1 MRQARM
7 TRFSNKGFSLIEV
20 LFAAGILAFVLC
32 GLLVMYVN
40 LFLFGDI
47 SRQTTLAVNA
57 AQAKLEE
64 LKNTNFDSIISGT
77 FTVNGFAAADAMGVV
92 EVANAAPYSDLK
104 IVRVVISFRQQGQ
117 RIVGEDRN
125 LNGVWDA
132 GEDTMI
138 NNSRL
143 DSPIEVVTLI
153 SK

>member
-1 MRQARM
+1 M

-32 GLLVMYVN
+32 GLLAMYAQF
-40 LFLFGDI
+40 FLSGDI
-47 SRQTTLAVNA
+47 GRQITLAVNS

-64 LKNTNFDSIISGT
+64 LKNTNFDSITSGT
-77 FTVNGFAAADAMGVV
+77 FAINGFAAADALGVV
-92 EVANAAPYSDLK
+92 EVTNAAPYSDLK